1 MLITIYI
8 SLIIIGI
15 ISILLFFKLKNK
27 LQKVLFGVLCCACI
41 TIACIISYQPLLDK
55 IHYGLDLQGGFEV
68 LYKVSPI
75 DKKNKIDSDMLYNT
89 YKSLLKRIDILG
101 VSEPEITI
109 EGDDQIRVKLAGVT
123 NKEEAREVL
132 SSTASLTF
140 RDTSNHLLMTSE
152 VLGGNAKVSTDQNG
166 KPAVS
171 LSIKDKDKFYEV
183 TSKVSK
189 MTNNLIVIWLDYDEE
204 KDSYSSEK
212 EKCGSLSDSHCL
224 SAATVSQGFSSD
236 VIISGNFTEDEAKNL
251 VELINSGAL
260 PTKLEEVSSRTVE
273 ADFGASSLNKTLTA
287 GVLGIIIVI
296 AIVTTIYHFSGL
308 IASIGVLLY
317 TALTFLVFYLINGV
331 LTLPG
336 IAAMLLG
343 IGMAVDANVIS
354 FERVKELLKI
364 GRPLKE
370 AFKEGNKASL
380 SSILDSNITTMIVAI
395 ILFLLGES
403 SVKGFATMLIIS
415 IIVTVLVMVVFVKT
429 ILGLFVKTNFFEDKL
444 NLFIGVKKKQIIP
457 SEDIRIPF
465 KNLEFV
471 RNRKYF
477 LTFTVIIIVLG
488 TILSVTRGINLGVD
502 FTGGTTI
509 TVTKNDKVKLTNLEK
524 ELKELKYTIK
534 KTENT
539 NDDITITID
548 EVLDKNHI
556 KKLSQKLEKEYNTD
570 TDIYTVSKMVKQELT
585 KNAIK
590 SLLFASIGIL
600 IYVACRFKFNYAI
613 SALVALLHDVVM
625 IILFFCI
632 FKLEITSIFI
642 AAILTIIGY
651 SINDTIV
658 TFDMIRENYKKKLQE
673 KYKNHKNKKKKGNTS
688 EKLTDE
694 ELIDL
699 VNDSVRITFTRSV
712 LTTLTTIFPV
722 ICLLLFGAKEILNF
736 NIALLV
742 GFIAGVYSSIYISNQ
757 LWLMLE
763 SRRLK
768 KPPKKEDD
776 NKKEISEIEIKG
788 VNC

>member
-27 LQKVLFGVLCCACI
+27 LQKVLFGGLCCACI

-152 VLGGNAKVSTDQNG
+152 VLGGNAKVSADQNG

-189 MTNNLIVIWLDYDEE
+189 MSNNLIVIWLDYDEE

-236 VIISGNFTEDEAKNL
+236 VIISGSFTEDEAKNL

-260 PTKLEEVSSRTVE
+260 PTKLEEISSRTVE

-364 GRPLKE
+364 GRPLDE
-370 AFKEGNKASL
+370 AFKEGNKESL

-395 ILFLLGES
+395 ILFILGES

-415 IIVTVLVMVVFVKT
+415 IIVTVLVMVVFVRT
-429 ILGLFVKTNFFEDKL
+429 ILKFFVETKFFDNKLNFFV
-444 NLFIGVKKKQIIP
+444 GVKEKQIIP

-477 LTFTVIIIVLG
+477 LSFTVIVIVLG
-488 TILSVTRGINLGVD
+488 TILSVVRGVNLGVD

-509 TVTKNDKVKLTNLEK
+509 TISKNEKVKLETVEK
-524 ELKELKYTIK
+524 ELKNSKYTIK
-534 KTENT
+534 KIEDS

-548 EVLDKNHI
+548 EVLDKKHI
-556 KKLSQKLEKEYNTD
+556 KKLSQRLEKEYDTD
-570 TDIYTVSKMVKQELT
+570 TDIYTVSKVVKQELT

-590 SLLFASIGIL
+590 SLVFASIGIL
-600 IYVACRFKFNYAI
+600 IYVALRFKFNYAI
-613 SALVALLHDVVM
+613 SALVALFHDVLM

-658 TFDMIRENYKKKLQE
+658 TFDMIRENYKKKLQQ
-673 KYKNHKNKKKKGNTS
+673 KIGKRKKNIEDIHLN
-688 EKLTDE
+688 DE

-722 ICLLLFGAKEILNF
+722 ICLLLFGAKEIFNF

-757 LWLMLE
+757 LWLILE

-768 KPPKKEDD
+768 KPQKKDD
-776 NKKEISEIEIKG
+776 SDKKEISEIEIKG

>member
-1 MLITIYI
+1 MLTTIYI
-8 SLIIIGI
+8 ALGVIGI
-15 ISILLFFKLKNK
+15 ISILLFFKLKNQ
-27 LQKVLFGVLCCACI
+27 LQKVLFGILTCVCI
-41 TIACIISYQPLLDK
+41 IIACVVSYQPLLDK

-75 DKKNKIDSDMLYNT
+75 DKSKKIDSDILDNT

-109 EGDDQIRVKLAGVT
+109 EGDDRIRVKLAGVT

-152 VLGGNAKVSTDQNG
+152 VLGGNAKVSMDQNG

-189 MTNNLIVIWLDYDEE
+189 MSNNLIVIWLDYDEE

-236 VIISGNFTEDEAKNL
+236 VIISGSFTEDEAKNL

-260 PTKLEEVSSRTVE
+260 PTKLEEISSRTVE
-273 ADFGASSLNKTLTA
+273 ADFGESSLNKTLTA
-287 GVLGIIIVI
+287 GVIGIIIVVLI
-296 AIVTTIYHFSGL
+296 ITAVYHFSGF

-317 TALTFLVFYLINGV
+317 TALTFLVFYLLNGV

-364 GRPLKE
+364 GRPLDE
-370 AFKEGNKASL
+370 AFKEGNKESL

-395 ILFLLGES
+395 ILFILGES

-415 IIVTVLVMVVFVKT
+415 IIVTVLVMVVFVRT
-429 ILGLFVKTNFFEDKL
+429 ILKFFVETKFFDNKLNFFV
-444 NLFIGVKKKQIIP
+444 GVKKKQIIP
-457 SEDIRIPF
+457 SEDVRIPF

-477 LTFTVIIIVLG
+477 LSFTVIVIVFG
-488 TILSVTRGINLGVD
+488 TILSVVRGVNLGVD

-509 TVTKNDKVKLTNLEK
+509 TVTKNEKVKLKTVEK
-524 ELKELKYTIK
+524 ELKDSKYTIK
-534 KTENT
+534 KTEDS
-539 NDDITITID
+539 NDDITVTID

-556 KKLSQKLEKEYNTD
+556 KKLSQRLEKEYDTD
-570 TDIYTVSKMVKQELT
+570 TDIYTVSKVVKQELT

-590 SLLFASIGIL
+590 SLVFASIGIL
-600 IYVACRFKFNYAI
+600 IYVALRFKFNYAI
-613 SALVALLHDVVM
+613 SALVALFHDVLM

-658 TFDMIRENYKKKLQE
+658 TFDMIRENYKKKLQQ
-673 KYKNHKNKKKKGNTS
+673 KIGKRKKNIEDIHLN
-688 EKLTDE
+688 DE

-699 VNDSVRITFTRSV
+699 VNDSVRTTFTRSV

-722 ICLLLFGAKEILNF
+722 ICLLIFGAKEIFNF

-757 LWLMLE
+757 LWLILE

-768 KPPKKEDD
+768 KSPKKDD
-776 NKKEISEIEIKG
+776 NDKKEISEIEIKG

>member
-1 MLITIYI
+1 MLTTIYI
-8 SLIIIGI
+8 ALGVIGI
-15 ISILLFFKLKNK
+15 ISILLFFKLKNQ
-27 LQKVLFGVLCCACI
+27 LPKVLFGILTCVCI
-41 TIACIISYQPLLDK
+41 IIACVVSYQPLLDK

-75 DKKNKIDSDMLYNT
+75 DKSKKIDSDILDNT

-109 EGDDQIRVKLAGVT
+109 EGDDRIRVKLAGVT

-152 VLGGNAKVSTDQNG
+152 VLGGNAKVSMDQNG

-189 MTNNLIVIWLDYDEE
+189 MSNNLIVIWLDYDEE

-212 EKCGSLSDSHCL
+212 EKCGSLSNSHCL

-236 VIISGNFTEDEAKNL
+236 VIISGSFTEDEAKNL

-260 PTKLEEVSSRTVE
+260 PTKLEEISSRTVE
-273 ADFGASSLNKTLTA
+273 ADFGESSLNKTLTA
-287 GVLGIIIVI
+287 GVIGIIIVVLI
-296 AIVTTIYHFSGL
+296 ITAVYHFSGF

-317 TALTFLVFYLINGV
+317 TALTFLVFYLLNGV

-364 GRPLKE
+364 GRPLEE
-370 AFKEGNKASL
+370 AFKEGNKESL

-395 ILFLLGES
+395 ILFILGES

-415 IIVTVLVMVVFVKT
+415 IIVTVLVMVVFVRT
-429 ILGLFVKTNFFEDKL
+429 ILKFFVETKFFDNKLNFFV
-444 NLFIGVKKKQIIP
+444 GVKKKQIIP
-457 SEDIRIPF
+457 SEDVRIPF

-477 LTFTVIIIVLG
+477 LSFTVIVIVFG
-488 TILSVTRGINLGVD
+488 TILSVVRGVNLGVD

-509 TVTKNDKVKLTNLEK
+509 TISKNEKVKLKTVEK
-524 ELKELKYTIK
+524 ELKNSKYNIK
-534 KTENT
+534 KTEDS

-556 KKLSQKLEKEYNTD
+556 KKLSQRLEKEYDTD
-570 TDIYTVSKMVKQELT
+570 TDIYTVSKVVKQELT

-590 SLLFASIGIL
+590 SLIFASIGIL
-600 IYVACRFKFNYAI
+600 IYVALRFKFNYAI
-613 SALVALLHDVVM
+613 SALVALFHDVLM

-658 TFDMIRENYKKKLQE
+658 TFDMIRENYKKKLQQ
-673 KYKNHKNKKKKGNTS
+673 KIGKRKKNIEDIHLN
-688 EKLTDE
+688 DE

-699 VNDSVRITFTRSV
+699 VNDSVRTTFTRSV

-722 ICLLLFGAKEILNF
+722 ICLLIFGAKEIFNF

-757 LWLMLE
+757 LWLILE
-763 SRRLK
+763 TRRLK
-768 KPPKKEDD
+768 KPPKKDD
-776 NKKEISEIEIKG
+776 SDKKEISEIEIKG

>member
-1 MLITIYI
+1 MLTTIYI
-8 SLIIIGI
+8 ALGVIGI
-15 ISILLFFKLKNK
+15 ISILLFFKLKNQ
-27 LQKVLFGVLCCACI
+27 LQKVLFGILTCVCI
-41 TIACIISYQPLLDK
+41 IIACVVSYQPLLDK

-75 DKKNKIDSDMLYNT
+75 DKSKKIDSDILDNT

-109 EGDDQIRVKLAGVT
+109 EGDDRIRVKLAGVT

-189 MTNNLIVIWLDYDEE
+189 MSNNLIVIWLDYDED

-236 VIISGNFTEDEAKNL
+236 VIISGSFTEDEAKNL

-260 PTKLEEVSSRTVE
+260 PTKLEEISSRTVE
-273 ADFGASSLNKTLTA
+273 ADFGESSLNKTLTA
-287 GVLGIIIVI
+287 GVIGIIIVVLI
-296 AIVTTIYHFSGL
+296 ITAVYHFSGF

-317 TALTFLVFYLINGV
+317 TALTFLVFYLLNGV

-364 GRPLKE
+364 GRPLDE
-370 AFKEGNKASL
+370 AFKEGNKESL

-395 ILFLLGES
+395 ILFILGES

-415 IIVTVLVMVVFVKT
+415 IVVTVLVMVVFVRT
-429 ILGLFVKTNFFEDKL
+429 ILKFFVETKFFDNKLNFFV
-444 NLFIGVKKKQIIP
+444 GVKKKQIIP
-457 SEDIRIPF
+457 SEDVRIPF

-477 LTFTVIIIVLG
+477 LSFTVIVIAFG
-488 TILSVTRGINLGVD
+488 TILSVVRGVNLGVD

-509 TVTKNDKVKLTNLEK
+509 TISKNEKVKLKTVEK
-524 ELKELKYTIK
+524 ELKNSKYTIK
-534 KTENT
+534 KTEDS

-556 KKLSQKLEKEYNTD
+556 KKLSQRLEKEYDTD
-570 TDIYTVSKMVKQELT
+570 TDIYTVSKVVKQELT

-590 SLLFASIGIL
+590 SLIFASIGIL
-600 IYVACRFKFNYAI
+600 IYVALRFKFNYAI
-613 SALVALLHDVVM
+613 SALVALFHDVLM

-658 TFDMIRENYKKKLQE
+658 TFDMIRENYKKKLQQ
-673 KYKNHKNKKKKGNTS
+673 KIGKRKKNIEDIHLN
-688 EKLTDE
+688 DE

-699 VNDSVRITFTRSV
+699 VNDSVRTTFTRSV

-722 ICLLLFGAKEILNF
+722 ICLLLFGAKEIFNF

-757 LWLMLE
+757 LWLILE
-763 SRRLK
+763 TRRLK
-768 KPPKKEDD
+768 KPPKKDD
-776 NKKEISEIEIKG
+776 SDKKEISEIEIKG

>member
-1 MLITIYI
+1 MLTTIYI
-8 SLIIIGI
+8 ALGVIGI
-15 ISILLFFKLKNK
+15 ISILLFFKLKNQ
-27 LQKVLFGVLCCACI
+27 LQKVLFGILTCVCI
-41 TIACIISYQPLLDK
+41 IIACVVSYQPLLDK

-75 DKKNKIDSDMLYNT
+75 DKGKKIDSDMLYNT

-189 MTNNLIVIWLDYDEE
+189 MSNNLIVIWLDYDEE

-236 VIISGNFTEDEAKNL
+236 VIISGSFTEDEAKNL

-260 PTKLEEVSSRTVE
+260 PTKLEEISSRTVE
-273 ADFGASSLNKTLTA
+273 ADFGESSLNKTLTA
-287 GVLGIIIVI
+287 GILGIIIVVLI
-296 AIVTTIYHFSGL
+296 ITAVYHFSGF

-364 GRPLKE
+364 GRPLDE
-370 AFKEGNKASL
+370 AFKEGNKESL

-395 ILFLLGES
+395 ILFILGES

-415 IIVTVLVMVVFVKT
+415 IVVTVLVMVVFVRT
-429 ILGLFVKTNFFEDKL
+429 ILKFFVETKFFDNKLNFFV
-444 NLFIGVKKKQIIP
+444 GVKKKQIIP
-457 SEDIRIPF
+457 SEDVRIPF

-477 LTFTVIIIVLG
+477 LSFTVIVIAFG
-488 TILSVTRGINLGVD
+488 TILSVVRGVNLGVD

-509 TVTKNDKVKLTNLEK
+509 TISKNEKVKLKTVEK
-524 ELKELKYTIK
+524 ELKNSKYTIK
-534 KTENT
+534 KTEDS

-556 KKLSQKLEKEYNTD
+556 KKLSQRLEKEYDTD
-570 TDIYTVSKMVKQELT
+570 TDIYTVSKVVKQELT

-590 SLLFASIGIL
+590 SLIFASIGIL
-600 IYVACRFKFNYAI
+600 IYVALRFKFNYAI
-613 SALVALLHDVVM
+613 SALVALFHDVLM

-658 TFDMIRENYKKKLQE
+658 TFDMIRENYKKKLQQ
-673 KYKNHKNKKKKGNTS
+673 KIGKRKKNIEDIHLN
-688 EKLTDE
+688 DE

-699 VNDSVRITFTRSV
+699 VNDSVRTTFTRSV

-722 ICLLLFGAKEILNF
+722 ICLLIFGAKEIFNF

-757 LWLMLE
+757 LWLILE
-763 SRRLK
+763 TRRLK
-768 KPPKKEDD
+768 KPPKKDD
-776 NKKEISEIEIKG
+776 SDKKEISEIEIKG

>member
-1 MLITIYI
+1 MLMTIYI
-8 SLIIIGI
+8 ALGVIGI
-15 ISILLFFKLKNK
+15 ISILLFFKLKNQ
-27 LQKVLFGVLCCACI
+27 LPKVLFGILTCVCI
-41 TIACIISYQPLLDK
+41 IIACVVSYQPLLDK

-75 DKKNKIDSDMLYNT
+75 DKSKKIDSDILDNT

-109 EGDDQIRVKLAGVT
+109 EGDDRIRVKLAGVT

-189 MTNNLIVIWLDYDEE
+189 MSNNLIVIWLDYDEE

-236 VIISGNFTEDEAKNL
+236 VIISGSFTEDEAKNL

-260 PTKLEEVSSRTVE
+260 PTKLEEISSRTVE
-273 ADFGASSLNKTLTA
+273 ADFGESSLNKTLTA
-287 GVLGIIIVI
+287 GVIGIIIVVLI
-296 AIVTTIYHFSGL
+296 ITAVYHFSGF

-364 GRPLKE
+364 GRPLEE
-370 AFKEGNKASL
+370 AFKEGNKESL

-395 ILFLLGES
+395 ILFILGES

-415 IIVTVLVMVVFVKT
+415 IIVTVLVMVVFVRT
-429 ILGLFVKTNFFEDKL
+429 ILKFFVETKFFDNKLNFFV
-444 NLFIGVKKKQIIP
+444 GVKKKQIIP
-457 SEDIRIPF
+457 SEDVRIPF

-477 LTFTVIIIVLG
+477 LSFTVIVIVFG
-488 TILSVTRGINLGVD
+488 TILSVVRGVNLGVD

-509 TVTKNDKVKLTNLEK
+509 TISKNEKVKLKTVEK
-524 ELKELKYTIK
+524 ELKNSKYNIK
-534 KTENT
+534 KTEDS

-556 KKLSQKLEKEYNTD
+556 KKLSQRLEKEYDTD
-570 TDIYTVSKMVKQELT
+570 TDIYTVSKVVKQELT

-590 SLLFASIGIL
+590 SLIFASIGIL
-600 IYVACRFKFNYAI
+600 IYVALRFKFNYAI
-613 SALVALLHDVVM
+613 SALVALFHDVLM

-658 TFDMIRENYKKKLQE
+658 TFDMIRENYKKKLQQ
-673 KYKNHKNKKKKGNTS
+673 KIGKRKKNIEDIHLN
-688 EKLTDE
+688 DE

-699 VNDSVRITFTRSV
+699 VNDSVRTTFTRSV

-722 ICLLLFGAKEILNF
+722 ICLLIFGAKEIFNF

-757 LWLMLE
+757 LWLILE
-763 SRRLK
+763 TRRLK
-768 KPPKKEDD
+768 KPPKKDD
-776 NKKEISEIEIKG
+776 SDKKEISEIEIKG

>member
-1 MLITIYI
+1 MLTTIYI
-8 SLIIIGI
+8 ALTVIAI

-27 LQKVLFGVLCCACI
+27 LQKVLFGILTCI
-41 TIACIISYQPLLDK
+41 CIIIACIISYQPLLDK
-55 IHYGLDLQGGFEV
+55 INYGLDLQGGFEV

-75 DKKNKIDSDMLYNT
+75 DKKKKLDSDMLYNT

-109 EGDDQIRVKLAGVT
+109 EGDNQIRVKLAGVT

-140 RDTSNHLLMTSE
+140 RDTSNHLLMTSD

-189 MTNNLIVIWLDYDEE
+189 MTNNLIVIWLDYDED

-236 VIISGNFTEDEAKNL
+236 VIISGSFTEDEAKNL

-260 PTKLEEVSSRTVE
+260 PTKLEEISSRTVE
-273 ADFGASSLNKTLTA
+273 AEFGESSLNKTLTA
-287 GVLGIIIVI
+287 GVLGIIIVVLI
-296 AIVTTIYHFSGL
+296 ITTIYHFSGF

-317 TALTFLVFYLINGV
+317 TALTFLIFYLINGV

-354 FERVKELLKI
+354 FERIKELLKI
-364 GRPLKE
+364 GKPLDE

-395 ILFLLGES
+395 ILFILGES

-429 ILGLFVKTNFFEDKL
+429 ILKLFVETRFFDNKL
-444 NLFIGVKKKQIIP
+444 NFFIGVRKKQIIP
-457 SEDIRIPF
+457 SENVHIPF

-471 RNRKYF
+471 RNRKFF
-477 LTFTVIIIVLG
+477 LSLTVMIIAVG
-488 TILSVTRGINLGVD
+488 TILSFVRGVNLGVD

-509 TVTKNDKVKLTNLEK
+509 TVTKNEKVKLKTLEQ
-524 ELKELKYTIK
+524 ELKDSKYTIK
-534 KTENT
+534 KTEDSK
-539 NDDITITID
+539 NDIIVTID

-556 KKLSQKLEKEYNTD
+556 KKLSQKIEKEYNTD
-570 TDIYTVSKMVKQELT
+570 TDIYTVSKVVKQELT

-613 SALVALLHDVVM
+613 SALAALFHDVVM

-658 TFDMIRENYKKKLQE
+658 TFDMIRENYKKKLQQ
-673 KYKNHKNKKKKGNTS
+673 KIGKRKKNIEDIHLN
-688 EKLTDE
+688 DE

-699 VNDSVRITFTRSV
+699 VNDSVRITFTRSI

-722 ICLLLFGAKEILNF
+722 ICLLLFGAKEIFNF

-757 LWLMLE
+757 LWLILE

-768 KPPKKEDD
+768 KPQKKDD
-776 NKKEISEIEIKG
+776 SDKKEISEIEIKG